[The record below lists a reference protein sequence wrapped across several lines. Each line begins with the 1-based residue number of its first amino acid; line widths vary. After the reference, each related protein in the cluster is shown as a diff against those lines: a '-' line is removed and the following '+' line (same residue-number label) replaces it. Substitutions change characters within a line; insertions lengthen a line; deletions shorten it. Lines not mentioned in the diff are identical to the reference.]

1 MGVRHA
7 PNVRQLSALLLG
19 TGSAISRVKA
29 HISAP
34 HRRVCRA
41 GSLGGLA
48 PIIASGSPGRLLL
61 RPTLNVAFRGRRHVF
76 IHHSPHTITTPLGHR
91 IGKSELSRGTL
102 AVSHDL
108 CEHIRVSQYYSR
120 HNIIS
125 SERSHRDLNCGL
137 QSRYAVTA

>member
-7 PNVRQLSALLLG
+7 PNVRQLRALLLG

-61 RPTLNVAFRGRRHVF
+61 RPTLNVAFRGRRAWL
-76 IHHSPHTITTPLGHR
+76 HSLQSTYNHNPIGHC

-102 AVSHDL
+102 AVSHAL
-108 CEHIRVSQYYSR
+108 CEHIRVS
-120 HNIIS
+120 
-125 SERSHRDLNCGL
+125 
-137 QSRYAVTA
+137 